1 MQSFNDGT
9 SCDIRQVLYN
19 SSKNFMPYYMQ
30 LCVFFIAYSQRINN
44 NSYVFNI
51 CQLLFF
57 SSNTILQMN
66 FKPKGADIVKRQA
79 ITLFI
84 AVIFLIA
91 TITGCS
97 KENPNDTELNDESSL
112 YTSASKIIYPDPIDG
127 NIDAVTYETK
137 EVHHGN
143 DIEIILVAK
152 GNSNEIA
159 KFVLPYIDLVKS
171 LNKDIDK
178 PIVLKIYAS
187 EEHLQNNKPSWI
199 YKDQDHKLYVL

>member
-1 MQSFNDGT
+1 M
-9 SCDIRQVLYN
+9 
-19 SSKNFMPYYMQ
+19 
-30 LCVFFIAYSQRINN
+30 
-44 NSYVFNI
+44 
-51 CQLLFF
+51 
-57 SSNTILQMN
+57 
-66 FKPKGADIVKRQA
+66 KRQA